1 MRNDQAET
9 LMRLVRDQEALEIQ
23 REAEARAI
31 AHGLIQNHIG
41 HSRRVIDI
49 QKLYAALVQ
58 ALMAARARAQADC
71 SGEDVLTLN

>member
-9 LMRLVRDQEALEIQ
+9 LMRLVRDREALEIQ

-31 AHGLIQNHIG
+31 AHGLIQNHVG
-41 HSRRVIDI
+41 RSRRVADI
-49 QKLYAALVQ
+49 QKFYAALVQ
-58 ALMAARARAQADC
+58 ALLTTRARAQADC